1 MTVHHV
7 KSWVRFFTQTLARNK
22 MFEIRLNDRNYQVGD
37 FLHLAEWDE
46 VKEKYTG
53 RHLLVEITYI
63 LGADMHCAASPVAIN
78 KPYVVMGI
86 AY

>member
-1 MTVHHV
+1 ML
-7 KSWVRFFTQTLARNK
+7 FDL
-22 MFEIRLNDRNYQVGD
+22 D

-53 RHLLVEITYI
+53 RHLMVEITYI
-63 LGADMHCAASPVAIN
+63 LGADCAASPVAIN